1 VQTGNANEKLSALSG
16 QWYFEMMSAVTPL
29 SSAVSNSVWLTARRT
44 SIASSIFSGSID
56 VHPVLV
62 RDTMHRLPFSLIPQI
77 AFVGRSNVGK
87 SSLINSLVHGRE
99 IARPSPL
106 PGRTRQ
112 LFTFDVADAISL
124 VDLPGYGFAG
134 KISKT
139 DRDEWL
145 EMIKL
150 YIANANGL
158 ERVVSLLDCRQ
169 GIKKID
175 EEFWKIVSGSP
186 IHPKRRNK
194 AQIMVTLTKTD
205 LIDSHDLSKV
215 IKGTAALV
223 DHYRRTQG
231 LRVWPYLHAVSSE
244 TGFGVKELRSAISS
258 MCPIPGEEENNSMI
272 A

>member
-1 VQTGNANEKLSALSG
+1 
-16 QWYFEMMSAVTPL
+16 MMSAVTPL